1 MVTISVFHWSRLD
14 LSLAVFSL
22 STFSMLNIAV
32 IEMSASR
39 VTPVNY
45 LADVSNSLPEIF
57 NKTHHGVILR
67 A

>member
-1 MVTISVFHWSRLD
+1 MVTISVFHYSRLD
-14 LSLAVFSL
+14 LSLAM
-22 STFSMLNIAV
+22 STCSVLNVAV
-32 IEMSASR
+32 IGMLASR

-45 LADVSNSLPEIF
+45 SPDVSNSLPEIF